1 MGTIRIISD
10 RQLGSIGSTKSISVT
25 SSEVLYQLSSGMRAF
40 EIGNNGTN
48 AIVYYGQSS
57 LRASSGLFINT
68 AGGAKFWD
76 TIVDNF
82 SMFLRINSGGIA
94 NQVIVH
100 EYLGN

>member
-25 SSEVLYQLSSGMRAF
+25 SSEVLYQISSGMRAF
-40 EIGNNGTN
+40 ELANNGSN
-48 AIVYYGQSS
+48 ALIFYGQSS

-68 AGGAKFWD
+68 GGGSKFWD
-76 TIVDNF
+76 SIVDNF
-82 SMFLRINSGGIA
+82 SMALRVNSGGITA
-94 NQVIVH
+94 QAIVQ